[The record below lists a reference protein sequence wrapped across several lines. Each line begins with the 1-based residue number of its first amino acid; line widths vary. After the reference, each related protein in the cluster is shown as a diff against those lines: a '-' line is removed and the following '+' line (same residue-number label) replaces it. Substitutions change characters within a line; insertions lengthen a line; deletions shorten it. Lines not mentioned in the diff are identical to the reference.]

1 MPPTIISIV
10 GFSNSGKTTLT
21 VALVS
26 NLKARGYKIGVIK
39 HAAHGFDMDRSGK
52 DSYKHKQAGAD
63 AVVVSSANTIALVKD
78 VKRGMTP
85 LEIARAYFSDMDL
98 VLVEGCK
105 KEDLPKIEVM
115 GFDEDP
121 APHFGGHPKILAT
134 VSVHPPG
141 QKLHVPH
148 FSFDQADELADF
160 LIEAGAIGNK

>member
-1 MPPTIISIV
+1 MPPTIVSIV
-10 GFSNSGKTTLT
+10 GFSNSGKTTLA
-21 VALVS
+21 VALIAS
-26 NLKARGYKIGVIK
+26 FKARGYKLGVIK

-63 AVVVSSANTIALVKD
+63 AVVVASAKRIALVKD
-78 VKRGMTP
+78 VQRDMSP
-85 LEIARAYFSDMDL
+85 VDVARAYFPDMDL
-98 VLVEGCK
+98 VLVEGYK

-121 APHFGGHPKILAT
+121 TPHFGGHPKILAT
-134 VSVHPPG
+134 VSLHPPA

-160 LIEAGAIGNK
+160 LIEAGAIGDK